1 MYKAILYSLTT
12 IIFIVVMVL
21 VSMFLID
28 INKVEEFS
36 TPLEMQNSIESNKTT
51 EKSWVD
57 RITGKMNDYY
67 YPVTEININLNLDY
81 SVDSKYR
88 SRARHYKLM
97 TEKLNPYHFFCLK
110 QVLDQSRVKHRLERY
125 DNEIGVVLYSND
137 PTVLTY
143 VVNELK
149 KYGIQSHIEEEIRN

>member
-21 VSMFLID
+21 VGMFLID

-36 TPLEMQNSIESNKTT
+36 TPLEMQNSIESNRTAK
-51 EKSWVD
+51 KSWVD
-57 RITGKMNDYY
+57 LITGKMNDYY
-67 YPVTEININLNLDY
+67 YPVTEINIDLNLDF

-97 TEKLNPYHFFCLK
+97 TEKLNLI
-110 QVLDQSRVKHRLERY
+110 D
-125 DNEIGVVLYSND
+125 
-137 PTVLTY
+137 
-143 VVNELK
+143 
-149 KYGIQSHIEEEIRN
+149 